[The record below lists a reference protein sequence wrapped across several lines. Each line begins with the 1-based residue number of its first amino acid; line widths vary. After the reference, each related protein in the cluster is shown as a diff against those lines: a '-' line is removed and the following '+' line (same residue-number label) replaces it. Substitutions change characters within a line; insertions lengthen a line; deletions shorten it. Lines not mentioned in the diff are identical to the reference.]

1 MTATDPPAAV
11 DRRRVP
17 SPARRHAPRWVAVPP
32 RRAARAE
39 VAESA
44 YAHHW
49 VAVAPKLRAVVT
61 DVSSLEPPAPLPA
74 DVEVLPPAVTGPNA
88 RERVRFA
95 RLLRLPS
102 ATRALRL
109 VRTDAAGGRR
119 WSVDVLV
126 RVPSHT
132 APSARR
138 TA

>member
-1 MTATDPPAAV
+1 M
-11 DRRRVP
+11 
-17 SPARRHAPRWVAVPP
+17 
-32 RRAARAE
+32 
-39 VAESA
+39 SA
-44 YAHHW
+44 HAHHW

-61 DVSSLEPPAPLPA
+61 DVSSLESPAPLPA
-74 DVEVLPPAVTGPNA
+74 DVEVLPPPVTGPNA

-109 VRTDAAGGRR
+109 VRTDTAGGRR

-132 APSARR
+132 DASARR